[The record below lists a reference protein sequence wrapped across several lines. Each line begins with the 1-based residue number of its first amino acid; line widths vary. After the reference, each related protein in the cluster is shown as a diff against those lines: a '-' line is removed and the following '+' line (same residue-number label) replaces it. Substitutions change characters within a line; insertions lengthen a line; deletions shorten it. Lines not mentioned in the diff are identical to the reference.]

1 MRRSWLHR
9 LPLALIYS
17 RLLLGA
23 ALLALGYGRA
33 PHWGGWAVALLAL
46 GVLTDVLDGVVARR
60 LGVSTEQL
68 RRLDS
73 TIDQVFWVLAV
84 GAAYLGCPGFFR
96 QYAGPLLALLGA
108 EALIYAVSFVRF
120 RREVATHTFG
130 AKAWVLVSLGALG
143 QLYLSCAAGWL
154 FWACIGLG
162 LLTRLE
168 IVGILLVLRRWAT
181 DVPTLYHAW
190 QLRRGR
196 PIRRHRLFH
205 G

>member
-1 MRRSWLHR
+1 MSKLAPVA
-9 LPLALIYS
+9 PLILLYS
-17 RLLLGA
+17 RLALGG
-23 ALLALGYGRA
+23 ALVALGYGHG
-33 PHWGGWAVALLAL
+33 PHWGRWAVALLAL

-60 LGVSTEQL
+60 LGVSTERL

-73 TIDQVFWVLAV
+73 TIDQVFWALAV
-84 GAAYLGCPGFFR
+84 LAAYLGCPGFFGR
-96 QYAGPLLALLGA
+96 YAAPLLALLGA
-108 EALIYAVSFVRF
+108 EALIYAVSFVKF

-130 AKAWVLVSLGALG
+130 AKAWVLVSLAALA
-143 QLYLSCAAGWL
+143 QLYLSCGAGRL
-154 FWACIGLG
+154 FWACIWLG

-168 IVGILLVLRRWAT
+168 IVGILLVLRTWAT

-196 PIRRHRLFH
+196 PIHRHKLFH